1 MLTGT
6 LFAKPKFMINAQKK
20 KAMGL
25 LSEFHPWLIIWATII
40 LFPIF
45 SYITL
50 TNIHRHTQNSINTL
64 IEKGSALIR
73 SFEAGTRTGLIQG
86 VIETQRLQ
94 KLLFETAQQ
103 PDIAYLCV
111 ADTTGKIIAHS
122 NSAHIGGQIDFR
134 DPEKKLDLAKIA
146 STRDLYWQILTDADG
161 NKVLTLFRKFE
172 PSGSFK
178 SIRLNIFQY
187 NSASLPP
194 TLIKFK
200 TPERIIFVGL
210 DMSSIETVSKIDIRE
225 TIITGVI
232 LLMAGIAGV
241 ILLFMI
247 QGYQRTRETLSRVKA
262 LSDTVVENMPL
273 GLIAIDRDNHVL
285 SFNQA
290 AQSILKLPD
299 GKTYPAPINAILPH
313 DLSKIIL
320 ELDEMKE
327 MIEQEIECRMHDGK
341 SIPLEVIAA
350 RLKDEDDLAIGH
362 ICLIKD
368 LSEVRSLKK
377 EIELSQRLAS
387 VGKLAAGVAHEIRN
401 PLSSIKGF
409 ATYFSERYREIPEDK
424 NIAEIMIKE
433 TDRMNRV
440 VGQLLEFARPVTISP
455 KPVALKPYMENSVK
469 LVCLKAE
476 KASVRLSVSLLNMPE
491 ILHFDPDKINQV
503 LLNLYLNAI
512 EAMESMDGGGTLSV
526 VVLPS
531 TKGQMFTIS
540 ILDTGMGISDE
551 HLAHIFDPYFT
562 TKSSGTGLG
571 LAITHHIVEA
581 HHGTITIK
589 SRENLGTH
597 ITIRL
602 PMVR

>member
-1 MLTGT
+1 M
-6 LFAKPKFMINAQKK
+6 MRAQKK
-20 KAMGL
+20 KTIGL
-25 LSEFHPWLIIWATII
+25 LSEFHPWLIIWATIV

-64 IEKGSALIR
+64 LEKGSALIR

-103 PDIAYLCV
+103 PDIEYLFV

-122 NSAHIGGQIDFR
+122 NVAHTGGQIDFR
-134 DPEKKLDLAKIA
+134 DTNKKLDLSKIA
-146 STRDLYWQILTDADG
+146 STRDLYWQILTNAG
-161 NKVLTLFRKFE
+161 GKKILTLFRKFE

-187 NSASLPP
+187 NSATLPP

-210 DMSSIETVSKIDIRE
+210 DMSSVETVSKIDIRE

-232 LLMAGIAGV
+232 LLVAGIAGV

-273 GLIAIDRDNHVL
+273 GLIAIDRENHVV

-290 AQSILKLPD
+290 AQSILKLPA
-299 GKTYPAPINAILPH
+299 GKTENPPVNAIIPH
-313 DLSKIIL
+313 DLAKIIL
-320 ELDEMKE
+320 SLDGKE
-327 MIEQEIECRMHDGK
+327 AMIEKEIECRMHDGK
-341 SIPLEVIAA
+341 SMPLDVIAA
-350 RLKDEDDLAIGH
+350 QLKDEDDLEIGY

-409 ATYFSERYREIPEDK
+409 ATYFSERYKDAPEDK
-424 NIAEIMIKE
+424 SIAEIMIKE

-440 VGQLLEFARPVTISP
+440 VGQLLEFARPVAISL
-455 KPVALKPYMENSVK
+455 KPLSLSPYMENSLK
-469 LVCLKAE
+469 LVSHKAE
-476 KASVRLSVSLLNMPE
+476 KAAVHLSLSILNMPE
-491 ILHFDPDKINQV
+491 VIQFDPDKINQV

-512 EAMESMDGGGTLSV
+512 EAMTGGGILSV

-531 TKGQMFTIS
+531 TKGQMFTIT
-540 ILDTGMGISDE
+540 ILDTGSGISDE

-581 HHGTITIK
+581 HHGSIDIK
-589 SRENLGTH
+589 SRETLGTL

-602 PMVR
+602 PLVT